1 MSASETSPAIF
12 QSGELAKSYDP
23 SSIEQGIYDWWER
36 QGYFAPSDDKDREP
50 FVVVMPPPNLT
61 GVLHVGHAL
70 FVALEDIMIRYN
82 RMKGKAALWIPGADH
97 AGIAGQLMVVR
108 ELAKEGINRHD
119 LGREKFLERTW
130 EYMNALRPRVREQ
143 MKALG
148 ASADWSRFAFTMDPG
163 PARAVRHVFKHL
175 YDKGLI
181 YRGERII
188 SWCPNDRTA
197 LSDLEVVHKEQ
208 QSHLWSIAYPV
219 EGADERIVV
228 ATTRP
233 ETMLGDTGVAVHP
246 DDERYRHLVG
256 RYVRLP
262 LMDRL
267 IPIVADEHVDMT
279 FGTGA
284 VKVTPAHDPN
294 DFEIAQRANLPAL
307 IIMNEDGTLNA
318 EAGEFEGLSMAEGR
332 KAVVAK
338 LEEQGYL
345 VGIEPHEH
353 SVGTCE
359 RCGFVVEPL
368 LSKQWFMEM
377 APLAKPALEAAYN
390 GDVTFVPER
399 YKGVYTNWLENIHD
413 WCISRQLWWGHQIP
427 IWYCDACGET
437 FASVEET
444 AESCPACGGPVHQDP
459 DVLDT
464 WFSSGLWPFSTLGW
478 PDETEDLKR
487 FYPGDVLETGYE
499 IIFTWVARMIFFGIE
514 IMGEVPFHTVYL
526 HGMVRDDSGAKMS
539 KTKGNVIDPL
549 EVSQEYGADAFR
561 YTLVTQSSPGNDS
574 RLSLQ
579 KVEAGRNFG
588 NKLWNITRFAL
599 RSFDREAIEMTA
611 DGPARPTGELAI
623 IDRWIL
629 SRLEA
634 LTTGVTGLLD
644 RHLYGEA
651 GRQIAEFLWNEFADW
666 YIESAKVRLRE
677 GGEAAR
683 GVGQVIAYV
692 LERSLRLLHPYMP
705 FITETLWQQ
714 LPHAGES
721 IMVAPWPEAGQQD
734 PVAERHVDAMT
745 ELVRGIRNARTEAG
759 VEPARW
765 IAATIYPGEHLDAF
779 RELRGEI
786 AFLARIEDERLSFDE
801 GQPDESGRA
810 ITVVAGDVMAS
821 LPLEGMIDLSVE
833 RERLQ
838 KELEEARAERDRA
851 EKQLSNESFVSRA
864 PEHVVK
870 VQRDRLERANEQI
883 AVIEQRLQALADAE

>member
-1 MSASETSPAIF
+1 MSASGTSPAIF
-12 QSGELAKSYDP
+12 TADELATSYDP
-23 SSIEQGIYDWWER
+23 SSIEHGVYDWWER
-36 QGYFAPSDDKDREP
+36 QGYFQPSDDESREP

-70 FVALEDIMIRYN
+70 FVALEDIMIRYH
-82 RMKGKAALWIPGADH
+82 RMNGRAALWIPGADH
-97 AGIAGQLMVVR
+97 AGIAGQLTVVR
-108 ELAKEGINRHD
+108 ELANEGINRHD
-119 LGREKFLERTW
+119 IGREKFLERTW
-130 EYMNALRPRVREQ
+130 EYMDALRPRVREQ
-143 MKALG
+143 MKSLG
-148 ASADWSRFAFTMDPG
+148 ASADWTRFAFTMDPG

-197 LSDLEVVHKEQ
+197 LSDLEVVHKDQ
-208 QSHLWSIAYPV
+208 QSSLWSIAYPV
-219 EGADERIVV
+219 EGSDERIVV

-246 DDERYRHLVG
+246 EDPRYRHLIG
-256 RYVRLP
+256 QQVRLP
-262 LMDRL
+262 LMNRT
-267 IPIVADEHVDMT
+267 IPIVADEHVEMA

-294 DFEIAQRANLPAL
+294 DFEIAQRNDLPPL
-307 IIMNEDGTLNA
+307 IIMNDDGTLN
-318 EAGEFEGLSMAEGR
+318 EETGEFAGLTMAEGR
-332 KAVVAK
+332 RAVVAR

-345 VGIEPHEH
+345 VGTEPHEH
-353 SVGTCE
+353 SVGTCD
-359 RCGFVVEPL
+359 RCGYVVEPL
-368 LSKQWFMEM
+368 LSKQWFLEMES
-377 APLAKPALEAAYN
+377 LAKPALDAAYN

-399 YKGVYTNWLENIHD
+399 YKGVYTNWLENLHD

-437 FASVEET
+437 FASIDET
-444 AESCPACGGPVHQDP
+444 VESCPSCGGSVRQDP

-478 PDETEDLKR
+478 PDQTEDLKR
-487 FYPGDVLETGYE
+487 YYPGDVLETGYE
-499 IIFTWVARMIFFGIE
+499 IIFIWVARMIFFGIE

-526 HGMVRDDSGAKMS
+526 HGMVRDDQGAKMS

-549 EVSQEYGADAFR
+549 EVSEQYGADAFR
-561 YTLVTQSSPGNDS
+561 YTLVTQASPGNDS

-588 NKLWNITRFAL
+588 NKLWNMTRFAL
-599 RSFDREAIEMTA
+599 RSFDPDQIEMA
-611 DGPARPTGELAI
+611 DDGPARPSGDLEI

-629 SRLEA
+629 SRLDA
-634 LTTGVTGLLD
+634 VTAGVTGLID

-651 GRQIAEFLWNEFADW
+651 GRQIADFLWSEVADW
-666 YIESAKVRLRE
+666 YIEAAKVRLRE
-677 GGEAAR
+677 EGEAAR
-683 GVGQVIAYV
+683 AVGQVIVYV

-714 LPHAGES
+714 LPHVGES
-721 IMVAPWPEAGQQD
+721 IMIVSWPQAGARD
-734 PVAERHVDAMT
+734 VDAERHVQAMM

-765 IAATIYPGEHLDAF
+765 IAATVYPGEHQAAF
-779 RELRGEI
+779 EQLRGEI
-786 AFLARIEDERLSFDE
+786 GFLARVEDDRLSFAE
-801 GQPDESGRA
+801 GQPEESGRA

-821 LPLEGMIDLSVE
+821 LPLEGMIDLAVE
-833 RERLQ
+833 RERLE
-838 KELEEARAERDRA
+838 KELEEARAERERA

-864 PEHVVK
+864 PEHVVQ
-870 VQRDRLERANEQI
+870 VQRERLKRASDQM
-883 AVIEQRLQALADAE
+883 AVIEQRLAALADG

>member
-1 MSASETSPAIF
+1 MSPAVF
-12 QSGELAKSYDP
+12 EAGELANSYDP
-23 SSIEQGIYDWWER
+23 SAIERGIYDWWDGK
-36 QGYFAPSDDKDREP
+36 GYFEPVDENGEDP

-70 FVALEDIMIRYN
+70 FVALEDIMVRYN
-82 RMKGKAALWIPGADH
+82 RMKGRPALWIPGADH
-97 AGIAGQLMVVR
+97 AGIAGQLTVVR
-108 ELAKEGINRHD
+108 LLAQEGLNRHD

-130 EYMNALRPRVREQ
+130 EYMDALRPRVREQ
-143 MKALG
+143 MKSLG
-148 ASADWSRFAFTMDPG
+148 ASADWTRFAFTMDPG

-197 LSDLEVVHKEQ
+197 LSDLEVVYKDQ
-208 QSHLWSIAYPV
+208 QSNLWQIAYPV
-219 EGADERIVV
+219 EGSDERIVV

-246 DDERYRHLVG
+246 DDARYRHLVG
-256 RYVRLP
+256 KQVRLP
-262 LMDRL
+262 LVDRL
-267 IPIVADEHVDMT
+267 IPIVADEHVEMT

-294 DFEIAQRANLPAL
+294 DFEIAQRTDLPAL
-307 IIMNEDGTLNA
+307 IVMNEDGTLNA
-318 EAGEFEGLSMAEGR
+318 EAGAFEGMSMADGR
-332 KAVVAK
+332 RAVVAA
-338 LEEQGYL
+338 LDEQGFL

-353 SVGTCE
+353 SVGTCD
-359 RCGFVVEPL
+359 RCGYVVEPL
-368 LSKQWFMEM
+368 LSKQWFLEM
-377 APLAKPALEAAYN
+377 APLAKPALDAAYN

-427 IWYCDACGET
+427 VWYCDACDHT

-444 AESCPACGGPVHQDP
+444 VERCPECGGPVHQEP

-478 PDETEDLKR
+478 PDQTEDLKR

-499 IIFTWVARMIFFGIE
+499 IIFIWVARMVFFGIE

-526 HGMVRDDSGAKMS
+526 HGIVRDDEGAKMS

-549 EVSQEYGADAFR
+549 EVSEEYGADALR
-561 YTLVTQSSPGNDS
+561 YTLVTQASPGNDS

-588 NKLWNITRFAL
+588 NKLWNMTRFAL
-599 RSFDREAIEMTA
+599 RSFDAKDIPVDEN
-611 DGPARPTGELAI
+611 GPVRPVDNLEI
-623 IDRWIL
+623 VDRWIL
-629 SRLEA
+629 SRLDDVTES
-634 LTTGVTGLLD
+634 VTGLLD

-651 GRQIAEFLWNEFADW
+651 GRQVSDFLWSEVADW
-666 YIESAKVRLRE
+666 YIEAAKVRLRE
-677 GGEAAR
+677 EGDAAR
-683 GVGQVIAYV
+683 MVGRVIVYV

-721 IMVAPWPEAGQQD
+721 IMIAPWPTAGVRD
-734 PVAERHVDAMT
+734 AAAKRHVRAMM

-765 IAATIYPGEHLDAF
+765 IAATVYAGEHLDAF
-779 RELRGEI
+779 EQLRGEI
-786 AFLARIEDERLSFDE
+786 GFLARIDSERLTLQT
-801 GQPDESGRA
+801 GQPDQSGTA

-821 LPLEGMIDLSVE
+821 LPLEGMVDLNAE
-833 RERLQ
+833 RARLE
-838 KELEEARAERDRA
+838 KELDEARAEHDRA

-864 PEHVVK
+864 PEQVVQT
-870 VQRDRLERANEQI
+870 QRDRLERAKEQI
-883 AVIEQRLQALADAE
+883 AVIEQRLAALADA

>member
-1 MSASETSPAIF
+1 MTASGASPAVF
-12 QSGELAKSYDP
+12 AAEELAKSYDP
-23 SSIEQGIYDWWER
+23 SSIEQGVYDWWDR
-36 QGYFAPSDDKDREP
+36 QGYFEPSEDNDKDP

-82 RMKGKAALWIPGADH
+82 RMKGRAALWIPGADH
-97 AGIAGQLMVVR
+97 AGIAGQLTVVR
-108 ELAKEGINRHD
+108 ELAKEGVSRHD

-130 EYMNALRPRVREQ
+130 EYMDALRPRVREQ
-143 MKALG
+143 MKSLG
-148 ASADWSRFAFTMDPG
+148 ASADWTRFAFTMDPG

-188 SWCPNDRTA
+188 SWCPRDRTA
-197 LSDLEVVHKEQ
+197 LSDLEVVHKDQ
-208 QSHLWSIAYPV
+208 QSNLWSIAYPV

-246 DDERYRHLVG
+246 EDDRYRHLIG
-256 RYVRLP
+256 KQVRLP

-267 IPIVADEHVDMT
+267 IPIVADEHVEMS

-294 DFEIAQRANLPAL
+294 DFEIAQRTNLPAL
-307 IIMNEDGTLNA
+307 TIMNNDGTLNA
-318 EAGEFEGLSMAEGR
+318 ETGEFEGLTMAEGR

-353 SVGTCE
+353 SVGHCE
-359 RCGFVVEPL
+359 RCDAVVEPL
-368 LSKQWFMEM
+368 LSKQWFVEM

-390 GDVTFVPER
+390 GDVTFVPDR

-427 IWYCDACGET
+427 IWYCDGCGET
-437 FASVEET
+437 FASVEESVE
-444 AESCPACGGPVHQDP
+444 ACPSCGGAVHRDP

-478 PDETEDLKR
+478 PEQTEDLER

-514 IMGEVPFHTVYL
+514 MMGEVPFHTVYL
-526 HGMVRDDSGAKMS
+526 HGIVRDEHGAKMS

-549 EVSQEYGADAFR
+549 DVSEQYGADALR
-561 YTLVTQSSPGNDS
+561 YTLVTQASPGNDS

-579 KVEAGRNFG
+579 KVEASRNFA
-588 NKLWNITRFAL
+588 NKLWNMTRFTL
-599 RSFDREAIEMTA
+599 RSCNPEDIHLDEE
-611 DGPARPTGELAI
+611 GPVRPSDNLEI
-623 IDRWIL
+623 VDRWII
-629 SRLEA
+629 SRLDA
-634 LTTGVTGLLD
+634 VTDSVTSLLD

-651 GRQIAEFLWNEFADW
+651 GRQVSDFLWNELADW
-666 YIESAKVRLRE
+666 YIEAAKVRMRD
-677 GGEAAR
+677 GGEPAR
-683 GVGQVIAYV
+683 TVGRVIAYV

-705 FITETLWQQ
+705 FITEALWQQ
-714 LPHAGES
+714 LPHAGDS
-721 IMVAPWPEAGQQD
+721 IVVASWPEAGARD
-734 PVAERHVDAMT
+734 DAAERHVGAMMD
-745 ELVRGIRNARTEAG
+745 LVRGIRNARSEAG
-759 VEPARW
+759 VEPAKW
-765 IAATIYPGEHLDAF
+765 ISATVFAGDHLDAF
-779 RELRGEI
+779 EQMRGEI
-786 AFLARIEDERLSFDE
+786 GFLARIDDERLTIRT
-801 GQPDESGRA
+801 GQPDESERA
-810 ITVVAGDVMAS
+810 STVVAGDVVAS
-821 LPLEGMIDLSVE
+821 LPLEDMVDLDAE
-833 RERLQ
+833 RSRLE
-838 KELEEARAERDRA
+838 KELDDARMERDRA

-864 PEHVVK
+864 PDHVVQ
-870 VQRDRLERANEQI
+870 VQRDRLERASEQI
-883 AVIEQRLQALADAE
+883 ALIEQRLAALSDG